1 MEDRQRKLIT
11 ETELAEIIH
20 RSVQTLR
27 NDRHRHRG
35 LPYIRLGRSV
45 RYDLRDVEAYID
57 EYRVTP
63 D

>member
-1 MEDRQRKLIT
+1 MEDRQQKLIT
-11 ETELAEIIH
+11 ETELANIIN

-27 NDRHRHRG
+27 NDRHRRRG
-35 LPYIRLGRSV
+35 LPYIRLGRSI